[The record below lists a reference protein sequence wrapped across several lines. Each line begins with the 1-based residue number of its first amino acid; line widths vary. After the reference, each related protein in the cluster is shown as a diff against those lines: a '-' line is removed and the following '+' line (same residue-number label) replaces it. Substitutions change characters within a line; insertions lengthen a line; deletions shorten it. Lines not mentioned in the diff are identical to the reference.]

1 MATHPKGNVLIF
13 PMYAQKGSFERKK
26 NKIKCDRL
34 SSLVFII
41 SFPRK
46 NFIRWFFLRTSFLC
60 HEPLFLIFFSSTRTH
75 MLPLI
80 TKPVGPCQ
88 WIMLGTS
95 NSMVTMAFFPCCE
108 PKWFQVELNNK
119 SQILHVHGPWC
130 KQPMSS
136 VWLVKVS
143 KLTSH
148 YPVVHQCTMGYGIP

>member
-1 MATHPKGNVLIF
+1 MPKRAAL
-13 PMYAQKGSFERKK
+13 KERKTK
-26 NKIKCDRL
+26 SSVTVCLLL
-34 SSLVFII
+34 SSSSLSQERISLDDFFENIISLPRALVFY
-41 SFPRK
+41 
-46 NFIRWFFLRTSFLC
+46 
-60 HEPLFLIFFSSTRTH
+60 FFSSTRTH